1 MRILLFI
8 WSYVEKIIVDGLISR
23 VRGGG
28 SWGWRG
34 VCVWGGGGRVCV
46 CGGGGNFLYMEWHG
60 SACRMTPFFSA
71 ARYWPPSFNKKCMN
85 DPIFLDSYVKGPTFL
100 TSWYMHIFFV
110 QRFFEVACSLGSQ
123 WIDCDICLTTSNK
136 WVQKKKKRKKK
147 SKGSI
152 WIGQHFG

>member
-8 WSYVEKIIVDGLISR
+8 WSYVKKIIVDGLISR
-23 VRGGG
+23 V
-28 SWGWRG
+28 
-34 VCVWGGGGRVCV
+34 GGGGGLGVAWGVCV
-46 CGGGGNFLYMEWHG
+46 CGGGACVCVCVGGNFLYMEWHG

-110 QRFFEVACSLGSQ
+110 QKVFEVACSLGSQ
-123 WIDCDICLTTSNK
+123 
-136 WVQKKKKRKKK
+136 
-147 SKGSI
+147 
-152 WIGQHFG
+152 